1 MNRIG
6 WCYKEMD
13 WKIPLFKMAWDE
25 TDIAAVNS
33 VIRSGMNWAAGT
45 VIAEFEKKIAA
56 YVGTKYAVTLNS
68 GTSALHA
75 VLAAYGVGPGDEV
88 IVPSFTF
95 IATANAPL
103 FLGAKPVFAD
113 IEEESFGLDAR
124 DVERKI
130 TDRTRVILPIH
141 YGGLPCR
148 MDGLMRVARKHGL
161 PLIDDAA
168 EAMGAAINNQK
179 VGSIGEAAILSF
191 CQNKVITT
199 GEGGAVV
206 TNLPDVCQRLE
217 LLRSHGRSEASA
229 YFTSTGPAD
238 YITLGYN
245 FRMSSI
251 TAALGLSQLN
261 RIDKIIA
268 LRREKAGYL
277 TAKLKGIPG
286 LTVPSTPA
294 DSFNV
299 YQMFP
304 VRISSGPSR
313 RDMLKNFL
321 AEKGIMSRV
330 YFEPVHLTQFY
341 RRRFGYQ
348 GGELPV
354 TEKIASE
361 ILNLPIYPDITLD
374 DMDYIAAA
382 IAAFS

>member
-1 MNRIG
+1 
-6 WCYKEMD
+6 
-13 WKIPLFKMAWDE
+13 MAWDE
-25 TDIAAVNS
+25 TDIAAVNG
-33 VIRSGMNWAAGT
+33 VIRSGMEWAAGP
-45 VIAEFEKKIAA
+45 VITEFERKIAA
-56 YVGTKYAVTLNS
+56 YVGTKYAVTTNS
-68 GTSALHA
+68 GTSALHS

-148 MDGLMRVARKHGL
+148 IDDLIKVAGEHAI
-161 PLIDDAA
+161 PLIEDAA
-168 EAMGAAINNQK
+168 EALGAEINGKK
-179 VGSIGEAAILSF
+179 VSSIGDSAILSF

-206 TNLPDVCQRLE
+206 TNFPDICHRLE
-217 LLRSHGRSEASA
+217 LIRSHGRSEPSA
-229 YFTSTGPAD
+229 YFTSTEPAD

-251 TAALGLSQLN
+251 TAALGVAQIS
-261 RIDKIIA
+261 RIDRIIA
-268 LRREKAGYL
+268 LRREKAAYL
-277 TAKLKGIPG
+277 AERLSGIKGLI
-286 LTVPSTPA
+286 VPKTPLG
-294 DSFNV
+294 SFNV

-304 VRISSGPSR
+304 VRITGGAKR
-313 RDMLKNFL
+313 RDALKNYL

-330 YFEPVHLTQFY
+330 YFEPVHLTLFY
-341 RRRFGYQ
+341 RRRFGYL

-354 TEKIASE
+354 TEKIAGE
-361 ILNLPIYPDITLD
+361 VLNLPIYPDITHD
-374 DMDYIAAA
+374 DIDYIAATL
-382 IAAFS
+382 AAFF

>member
-1 MNRIG
+1 MN
-6 WCYKEMD
+6 
-13 WKIPLFKMAWDE
+13 WKIPLFKMDWDE
-25 TDIAAVNS
+25 TDIKAVND
-33 VIRSGMNWAAGT
+33 VIRSGMNWAAGP
-45 VIAEFEKKIAA
+45 VIAEFEKKIAD
-56 YVGTKYAVTLNS
+56 YIGTKYAATVNS

-75 VLAAYGVGPGDEV
+75 VLAAYGIGPGDEV
-88 IVPSFTF
+88 IVPAFTF

-103 FLGAKPVFAD
+103 FLGATPVFAD
-113 IEEESFGLDAR
+113 IEEASFGLDAS

-148 MDGLMRVARKHGL
+148 IDDLRRVAKEHGL
-161 PLIDDAA
+161 ILIEDAA

-179 VGSIGEAAILSF
+179 AGSIGDAAILSF
-191 CQNKVITT
+191 CQNKVLTT

-206 TNLPDVCQRLE
+206 TNSPDVCHRLE
-217 LLRSHGRSEASA
+217 LLRSHGRSEANV
-229 YFTSTGPAD
+229 YFSSPESAD

-268 LRREKAGYL
+268 LRREKANYL
-277 TAKLKGIPG
+277 KEKLSGISG
-286 LTVPSTPA
+286 LVVPSDPS

-299 YQMFP
+299 CQMFP
-304 VRISSGPSR
+304 VLVNGAQSR
-313 RDMLKNFL
+313 RDGLKNFL
-321 AEKGIMSRV
+321 AKKGIMSRV
-330 YFEPVHLTQFY
+330 YFEPVHLTHFY

-354 TEKIASE
+354 TEKIAAE
-361 ILNLPIYPDITLD
+361 ILDLPVYPDITRDEL
-374 DMDYIAAA
+374 DYIAATA
-382 IAAFS
+382 AAFF